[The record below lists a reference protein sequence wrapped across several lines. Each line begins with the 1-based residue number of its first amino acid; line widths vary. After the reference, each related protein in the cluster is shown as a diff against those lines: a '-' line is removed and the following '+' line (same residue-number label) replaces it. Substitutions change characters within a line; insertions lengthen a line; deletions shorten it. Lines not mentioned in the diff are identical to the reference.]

1 MNKTKMI
8 GTIGPSSSDYEII
21 KKMIITGIDVV
32 RINMS
37 YASFEFA
44 KAAILNVRK
53 IDLELNKETGIML
66 DTRGPEIRIGG
77 IEKPTIKLEKD
88 KTIRL
93 VYSDIIGTSEIIPIP
108 YKEIISYSKEGDFIY
123 LNNANVKLEVI
134 AKDEETLICKIKNDG
149 FIISEST
156 INLPN
161 ISFDIKFLSN
171 YDREVIKFAIDMQ
184 VDYLALSHVK
194 EEMDIL
200 DVNDLL
206 ISLNDND
213 IELIAKI
220 ENKTAL
226 EQIDKILKVSDGIII
241 SRGDLGIELGVEKIP
256 SIQKKLTK
264 LAKDKEKICIVATE
278 MLASMEENI
287 KPTRAE
293 VSDVANAVLDKTDA
307 LMLGAETAIGAYP
320 LEAVNT
326 MNSIID
332 DIEKEIDYNDLLL
345 EISRKEEI
353 NISKAIA
360 YSSVDSANRVKAEAI
375 ICSTLSG
382 KTAKDISNYRPSCPV
397 IAISPSSKVVRGL
410 SINYGIIPISV
421 GMAETTDELIELSLE
436 AAKKV
441 LNLSVG
447 KKIVIVG
454 SFPIKS
460 VNYTNFMKI
469 EEIK

>member
-441 LNLSVG
+441 LDLSSG